1 MKTPGSWQQQLSMR
15 LRKAAPQKASRTYV
29 NKADSR
35 PGHAI
40 AVVIAI
46 ATSLCLMQLF
56 RWQKANKKMRAT
68 EETAASSRSQGLNF
82 T

>member
-56 RWQKANKKMRAT
+56 RWQKPNKKN
-68 EETAASSRSQGLNF
+68 ASN
-82 T
+82 